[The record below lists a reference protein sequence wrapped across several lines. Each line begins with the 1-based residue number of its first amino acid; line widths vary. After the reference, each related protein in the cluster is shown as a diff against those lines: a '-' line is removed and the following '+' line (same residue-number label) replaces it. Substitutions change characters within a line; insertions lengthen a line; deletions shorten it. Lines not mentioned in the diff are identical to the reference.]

1 MAREIGID
9 LGTSSVLICNK
20 AQKIVLEEPS
30 VVAYDSETGQIKK
43 IGREAEAMI
52 GRTPPHIAT
61 VRPLKDGV
69 ISHYDMTLC
78 LLQWALRRA
87 MGSVAYR
94 PRMVICVP
102 GGITEVEERALVD
115 AATQAGASRTYL
127 IEEPVA
133 AAMGAGIDINAP
145 KGTMVV
151 DIGGGTTDIAVMS
164 MGGVVASDSVK
175 CGGDKFDEAIIRYMR
190 RRHNLFIGDRTAE
203 DVKFRIGNVF
213 PGTGGNAGNKE
224 QRTEKTEEASAE
236 GTQPQEK
243 AVPEK
248 PEERTMEVRG
258 RCLVEGLPKMITVT
272 ERDIFEAMEETTQQI
287 LDAVCRVV
295 EKIPTELLSDIA
307 ESGIVLTGGGAL
319 LTGMDRR
326 IAKAAGIP
334 CRLAEDPLHCV
345 AKGTGMVL
353 GHLSMLQE
361 GAVGIGGSSGRKR

>member
-30 VVAYDSETGQIKK
+30 VVAYDCETGQIKK

-52 GRTPPHIAT
+52 GRTPPHIAV

-133 AAMGAGIDINAP
+133 AAMGAGVDINAP

-190 RRHNLFIGDRTAE
+190 RRHNLFIGDRMAE
-203 DVKFRIGNVF
+203 EVKFRIGNVF
-213 PGTGGNAGNKE
+213 PGSGRQE
-224 QRTEKTEEASAE
+224 QHAEDPADGAQAQEKTIPGIADENS
-236 GTQPQEK
+236 
-243 AVPEK
+243 
-248 PEERTMEVRG
+248 MEVRG

-295 EKIPTELLSDIA
+295 EKIPTDLLGDIS
-307 ESGIVLTGGGAL
+307 EGGIVLTGGGAL
-319 LTGMDRR
+319 LPGIDKR

-334 CRLAEDPLHCV
+334 CRVADDPLHCV
-345 AKGTGMVL
+345 ARGTGMAL
-353 GHLSMLQE
+353 GHLSALHE
-361 GAVGIGGSSGRKR
+361 GALKR